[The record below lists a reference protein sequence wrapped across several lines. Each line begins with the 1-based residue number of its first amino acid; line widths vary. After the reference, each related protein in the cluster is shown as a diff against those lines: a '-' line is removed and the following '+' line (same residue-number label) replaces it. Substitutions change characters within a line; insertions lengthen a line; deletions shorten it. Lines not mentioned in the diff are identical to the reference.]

1 MSVLAVPLR
10 NSLERKVIEA
20 REIAEKAAT
29 NALLRL
35 GVEQKDVFKTHT
47 EEEKKLRNTL
57 RAQMRQIG
65 GFEVLVE
72 ECAYEQWH
80 QLLFARF
87 LAENYLLMHPDGI
100 AVSLEEC
107 QELAPMEG
115 ASDGWQLAIRY
126 AARMLPSI
134 FRPDDP
140 LLEVVLAPESRQALL
155 KLLNDLSPEVFA
167 ADDSLGWVYQF
178 WQTRRKQ
185 EVNESEVKIDART
198 IASVTQLFTEDY
210 MVQFLLQN
218 TVGAWWAGRHSGQDL
233 PFPQEYLRFL
243 EDNTPAAGDFL
254 GWPSTAKELRIL
266 DPCCGSGHFLVASF
280 DLLVRL
286 RMVEEGL
293 SEREAGDA
301 VLRNNLFG
309 LEIDPRCTQI
319 AAFALALTAWK
330 RGGYREL
337 PPLNI
342 ACSGTAVGAKKE
354 SWLALANGDGRL
366 KMGMDRLYEL
376 FKKAPDLG
384 SLIDPRQGTG
394 GDLFEASF
402 IELQPLLEKALQK
415 EKNQNNDELR
425 LAGVAAQGLTR
436 AAQILAGKYTLVITN
451 VPYLKRGKHGVVLFE
466 FCEQN
471 YPEAKADLAT
481 VFIQRCLALCIEGG
495 STSLVT
501 PHNWLFLTSYKT
513 LRKYL
518 LSYAQWDLLVRLGA
532 GAFATISGE
541 VVNVNLLTATNKIP
555 NKMHFIKKIDVS
567 NNKKI
572 IDKNSQLKT
581 GIIER
586 ASQESQ
592 FKNPDLR
599 IIVDEEES
607 IKIEF
612 LSNYASTAGGIAT
625 FDKPQFLFCFWELE
639 SILNGWLLSQ
649 ATVLKT
655 ELYGGRFNTIC
666 WENGQGRLF
675 NLVAKMK
682 ENGYT
687 SGIWKAGYQ
696 VWGKRG
702 VLVSL
707 LGDLKCTLYT
717 GQPFDNNCGVII
729 PNKPSYLPAIWAFCS
744 SPQFNKKVRI
754 IDQALKVTNATPV
767 KVPFDLE
774 YWQKVA
780 EEAGPLPEPYSENP
794 TQWIFKGN
802 PAQSTDPL
810 QVAVA
815 RLLGFRWPDQE
826 EDGLAKLAVKEGI
839 VAINS
844 LAGKASAADRLRGIL
859 VAALDNAWTIAK
871 QDELLAA
878 VGFSGKSLEQ
888 WLRDGF
894 FVQHCKLFHQRPF
907 IWQIWDGRK
916 DGFSTLL
923 NYHKLDKPLLGRL
936 TYTYLGEWI
945 TRQQYGVKVNEGG
958 AEARLLAAQSL
969 QDKLVLILKGE
980 APYDIFVR
988 WKPIEEQPIGWD
1000 PDLNDGVRM
1009 NIRPFIIAGVLRA
1022 KTSINWNKDR
1032 GKNPPGTPWGEERIN
1047 DHHLSLAEK
1056 KDARDKVVLNL

>member
-10 NSLERKVIEA
+10 NMLERKVIEA

-29 NALLRL
+29 DALLRL
-35 GVEQKDVFKTHT
+35 GVEQKDAFKTLT

-80 QLLFARF
+80 QLLFVRF
-87 LAENYLLMHPDGI
+87 LADNHLLMHPDGI

-107 QELAPMEG
+107 HELASWEG
-115 ASDGWQLAIRY
+115 SSNGWQLAIRY

-134 FRPDDP
+134 FRTDDP
-140 LLEVVLAPESRQALL
+140 LLEVVLTPESSQALL
-155 KLLNDLSPEVFA
+155 KLLNDLSLEVFT

-185 EVNESEVKIDART
+185 EVNDSEVKIDART

-243 EDNTPAAGDFL
+243 EDSTPAAGAFL
-254 GWPSTAKELRIL
+254 SWPSTVKELRIL

-301 VLRNNLFG
+301 VLNENLFG

-354 SWLALANGDGRL
+354 SWLVLANGDERL
-366 KMGMDRLYEL
+366 RMGMERLYEL

-384 SLIDPRQGTG
+384 SLIDPHQGAD

-402 IELQPLLEKALQK
+402 AELQPLLEKALEK
-415 EKNQNNDELR
+415 GKNQNDDELR
-425 LAGVAAQGLTR
+425 LAGVAAQGLAK
-436 AAQILAGKYTLVITN
+436 AAQMLSRKYHLIITN
-451 VPYLKRGKHGVVLFE
+451 VPYLKRGNQGDVLRD
-466 FCEQN
+466 FCLHSFPASN
-471 YPEAKADLAT
+471 LNLAT
-481 VFIQRCLALCIEGG
+481 VFLERCLGLCTDGG
-495 STSLVT
+495 STALVI
-501 PHNWLFLTSYKT
+501 PQNWLLLGRYEN
-513 LRKYL
+513 LRK
-518 LSYAQWDLLVRLGA
+518 
-532 GAFATISGE
+532 
-541 VVNVNLLTATNKIP
+541 NLLNNTHFAFVTLLGRKAFRTPMWDFNTMLIVLSTNNVPISKIICSIDASTGRSAEDKATLLINRVVDTVSQNDQLNNPDMRITLNVSSSSSLLGSHAYSPRGIVSGDTNKWI
-555 NKMHFIKKIDVS
+555 
-567 NNKKI
+567 
-572 IDKNSQLKT
+572 
-581 GIIER
+581 R
-586 ASQESQ
+586 
-592 FKNPDLR
+592 
-599 IIVDEEES
+599 
-607 IKIEF
+607 
-612 LSNYASTAGGIAT
+612 
-625 FDKPQFLFCFWELE
+625 CFWEIS
-639 SILNGWLLSQ
+639 SIINEWRFCQSTVS
-649 ATVLKT
+649 ATQEYSGREHIIDWSTGGKGMLRPGVNNKA
-655 ELYGGRFNTIC
+655 YGKSG
-666 WENGQGRLF
+666 
-675 NLVAKMK
+675 VA
-682 ENGYT
+682 
-687 SGIWKAGYQ
+687 
-696 VWGKRG
+696 
-702 VLVSL
+702 VSL
-707 LGDLKCTLYT
+707 MQNLPVTIYLGDVY
-717 GQPFDNNCGVII
+717 DNNTGAII
-729 PNKPSYLPAIWAFCS
+729 PYKSENLPAIWAFCS
-744 SPQFNKKVRI
+744 SPEFNEQVRR
-754 IDQALKVTNATPV
+754 IDRKLNVTNATLV

-780 EEAGPLPEPYSENP
+780 EKAGPMPEPYSENP

-802 PAQSTDPL
+802 PALSTDPL

-815 RLLGFRWPDQE
+815 RLIGYRWPDQE
-826 EDGLAKLAVKEGI
+826 DDGLDKLAVKEGI

-844 LAGKASAADRLRGIL
+844 LAGKAPAADRLRTLL
-859 VAALDNAWTIAK
+859 VTAFGAEWTIVK
-871 QDELLAA
+871 QDKLLAA
-878 VGFSGKSLEQ
+878 VGFSGKPLEQ

-916 DGFSTLL
+916 DGFSALV
-923 NYHKLDKPLLGRL
+923 NYHKLDKHLLERL

-945 TRQQYGVKVNEGG
+945 TRQQHGVKVNEDG
-958 AEARLLAAQSL
+958 AEARLLAAQNL
-969 QDKLVLILKGE
+969 QDKLVLILEGE
-980 APYDIFVR
+980 DPYDIFVR

-1009 NIRPFIIAGVLRA
+1009 NIRPFIMAGVLRA
-1022 KTSINWNKDR
+1022 KTSIKWNKDR

-1047 DHHLSLAEK
+1047 DYHLSLAEK
-1056 KDARDKVVLNL
+1056 EVARDKVVFKS